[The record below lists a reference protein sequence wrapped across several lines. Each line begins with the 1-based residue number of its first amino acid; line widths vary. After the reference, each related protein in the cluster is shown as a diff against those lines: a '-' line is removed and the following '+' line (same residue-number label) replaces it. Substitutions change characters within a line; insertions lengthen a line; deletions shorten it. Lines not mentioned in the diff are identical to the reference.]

1 MKPET
6 PYSRFENTI
15 SPNYNELKNFKTPQV
30 LPKGETSEM
39 ILSQTKA
46 SLHNFLA
53 NLKKGSTMNDILKE
67 NKKKQLM
74 PEMNNL
80 SRISNKKYPDD
91 DQGIVESYLKL
102 SKLYNKTKITKAIQS
117 C

>member
-53 NLKKGSTMNDILKE
+53 NLKKGSTMNDILNRLEEKAYIRFHNGFILSNFHRDLPGKKE
-67 NKKKQLM
+67 
-74 PEMNNL
+74 
-80 SRISNKKYPDD
+80 
-91 DQGIVESYLKL
+91 
-102 SKLYNKTKITKAIQS
+102 SKEADVRNSDSFLGKEGS
-117 C
+117 DVPF